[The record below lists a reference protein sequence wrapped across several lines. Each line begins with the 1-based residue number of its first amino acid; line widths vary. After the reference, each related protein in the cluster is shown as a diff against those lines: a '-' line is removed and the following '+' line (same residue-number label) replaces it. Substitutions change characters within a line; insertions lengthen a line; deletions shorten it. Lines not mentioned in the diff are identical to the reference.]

1 MKNVRRPAF
10 LAALSVLSV
19 TAITGSGAAPAF
31 GAADIVEAQN
41 SALLPAAIRD
51 MAGQEG
57 ETPVDYTIIP
67 ELPVADAPVEDGS
80 ADQAETRSRATS
92 LTALVADHAG
102 TETASREHA
111 CLAGAIYFEAKSESL
126 EGQLAVAEVIINRT
140 QSGRFPRSICGVV
153 MQRGQFSF
161 VRNGAMPA
169 IPRASRDWREAVAIA
184 HIAQNDLWESSVSNA
199 LFFHARHV
207 SPRWRLN
214 RVASLG
220 NHVFYR

>member
-1 MKNVRRPAF
+1 M
-10 LAALSVLSV
+10 
-19 TAITGSGAAPAF
+19 TGSGAAPAF

-41 SALLPAAIRD
+41 SVLLPAAVRE

-67 ELPVADAPVEDGS
+67 EIPAANAQVDEAELDDSAP
-80 ADQAETRSRATS
+80 ARATS
-92 LTALVADHAG
+92 LAQLVADHAG

-140 QSGRFPRSICGVV
+140 QSGRFPKSICGVV
-153 MQRGQFSF
+153 MQPGQFSF
-161 VRNGAMPA
+161 VRGGAMPA

-184 HIAQNDLWESSVSNA
+184 HIAQNNLWESSVSNA